1 MNRDDLAKFKKWFA
15 DYVDGYYTDDPARNH
30 MIRLKQ
36 EHTGQVCKEI
46 NMLGQ
51 AVQLVAQDMF
61 LAETMALFHDIGR
74 FEQYAAYG
82 TFKDTISENHAEL
95 GLHELARHEVLSIC
109 SEAEQLLITK
119 GIRYHNVRTLPE
131 YEDQRSLFFARLL
144 RDADKLDIWR
154 VFIDYYEREDKEQD
168 STIVLGLPNKETCSP
183 NVIDMLRQKKMGD
196 IKNMA
201 TLNDYKL
208 VQISWVFDLNFQP
221 TIRAV
226 HERRYVERIAAA
238 LPQTREIQELVTIVQ
253 GYIDEQL
260 AGPDHVY

>member
-1 MNRDDLAKFKKWFA
+1 MNRDDLARFKKWFA
-15 DYVDGYYTDDPARNH
+15 DYVAGYYADDPARNH

-36 EHTGQVCKEI
+36 EHTIQVCREI

-51 AVQLVAQDMF
+51 ALQLAAQDMF

-109 SEAEQLLITK
+109 PEAEQLLITK
-119 GIRYHNVRTLPE
+119 VIRYHNVRTLPE

-154 VFIDYYEREDKEQD
+154 VFIDYYERKDKEQN
-168 STIVLGLPNKETCSP
+168 SIIVLGLPNKEACSP
-183 NVIDMLRQKKMGD
+183 NVIDTLRQKKMGD
-196 IKNMA
+196 TRDMA

-221 TIRAV
+221 TFRAV
-226 HERRYVERIAAA
+226 HERRYVERIAAV
-238 LPQTREIQELVTIVQ
+238 LPQAGEIQELVAIVQ
-253 GYIDEQL
+253 EYIDEQL
-260 AGPDHVY
+260 AGSDHA

>member
-15 DYVDGYYTDDPARNH
+15 DYVAGYYADEPARNH

-36 EHTGQVCKEI
+36 EHTGRVCEEI

-51 AVQLVAQDMF
+51 ALQLTNRDML
-61 LAETMALFHDIGR
+61 LAETMALLHDIGR
-74 FEQYAAYG
+74 FEQYAIYG
-82 TFKDTISENHAEL
+82 TFNDTISENHAEL
-95 GLHELARHEVLSIC
+95 GLRELARHELLSIC

-119 GIRYHNVRTLPE
+119 AIRYHNVRTVPE
-131 YEDQRSLFFARLL
+131 YEDQRPLFFARLL

-154 VFIDYYEREDKEQD
+154 VFIDYYERQDKEQD
-168 STIVLGLPNKETCSP
+168 TTVVWGLPNKETCSSS
-183 NVIDMLRQKKMGD
+183 VIDTLRQKKMGD
-196 IKNMA
+196 TRNIA

-226 HERRYVERIAAA
+226 RERGYVERIAAA

-253 GYIDEQL
+253 GYIDERI
-260 AGPDHVY
+260 AGSDDA